1 MKEKK
6 RNLII
11 YLILILITI
20 IMCFPYLTEHYSSDD
35 YTIIGYGYYKY
46 GIEKFLNDGRVFSSV
61 ITLLAGYWNLP
72 IKVFIQGL
80 FYIGILISC
89 LCVIKI
95 KNIITK
101 IKPEKNLK
109 ETVLVLGISYCII
122 FNFMYLENMYFAEI
136 PIMAL
141 GILLFI
147 KSSEKLVESKYLK
160 SLAYL
165 IIGELCYQGTINF
178 FITFTF
184 LLLIIKNKGIDKE
197 VIKKVIISGLFCLI
211 SVGIN
216 LIQIKIC
223 GKIFGLEQS
232 RLGGIQKI
240 PGNIIYIMLHIGN
253 VLTDTCDFFP
263 KYGFSIF
270 LLILY
275 ITTFIYDLV
284 KIKEYSN
291 SFNLLL
297 ISIVAIFSSVAINIV
312 SLSSFGLGRMVFSI
326 GALIGLI
333 FMYLYCSTNIFGES
347 KIFKYFLLFALS
359 IYIVMNFL
367 NYTLQMYCN
376 KKANEMDKEEALQ
389 VNEYILEYEKN
400 NNIEVKNIAFTY
412 DKNITWN
419 YNLFFDTSYTSRALM
434 IWWCNIDALNYY
446 TGRKLET
453 VQMDKNIYYAYFK
466 GKDWDKL
473 DKEQFVFKGDTVFY
487 CVY

>member
-184 LLLIIKNKGIDKE
+184 LLLIIKNKGINKE

-240 PGNIIYIMLHIGN
+240 PANITYIMLHIGDL
-253 VLTDTCDFFP
+253 LTNTCNFFP
-263 KYGFSIF
+263 KYVFLIF

-275 ITTFIYDLV
+275 TTTFIYDLV

-347 KIFKYFLLFALS
+347 KIFKYFLLFVLS
-359 IYIVMNFL
+359 IYTVMNFL

>member
-263 KYGFSIF
+263 KYGFLIF

-453 VQMDKNIYYAYFK
+453 VQMDENIYYAYFK

>member
-184 LLLIIKNKGIDKE
+184 LLLIIKNKEIDKE

-223 GKIFGLEQS
+223 GKIFGLEQII
-232 RLGGIQKI
+232 LGGIQKI
-240 PGNIIYIMLHIGN
+240 PANITYIMLHIGDL
-253 VLTDTCDFFP
+253 LTNTCNFFP
-263 KYGFSIF
+263 KYGFLIF

>member
-253 VLTDTCDFFP
+253 VLTDTCNFFP
-263 KYGFSIF
+263 KYGFLIF

-347 KIFKYFLLFALS
+347 KIFKYFLLFVLS

-376 KKANEMDKEEALQ
+376 KMANEMDKEEALQ

-434 IWWCNIDALNYY
+434 VWWCNIDALNYY

-453 VQMDKNIYYAYFK
+453 VQMDENIYYAYFK

>member
-184 LLLIIKNKGIDKE
+184 LLLIIKNKGINKE

-223 GKIFGLEQS
+223 GKIFGLEQI

-240 PGNIIYIMLHIGN
+240 PANITYIMLHIGDL
-253 VLTDTCDFFP
+253 LTNTCNFFP
-263 KYGFSIF
+263 KYVFLIF

-275 ITTFIYDLV
+275 TTTFIYDLV

>member
-11 YLILILITI
+11 YFILILITI

-101 IKPEKNLK
+101 IKPEKNIK
-109 ETVLVLGISYCII
+109 ETIFILGISYCII

-147 KSSEKLVESKYLK
+147 KSSKKLVESKYLK

-232 RLGGIQKI
+232 RLGGIQRI
-240 PGNIIYIMLHIGN
+240 PANITYIMLHIGDL
-253 VLTDTCDFFP
+253 LTNTCNFFP
-263 KYGFSIF
+263 KYGFLIF

-333 FMYLYCSTNIFGES
+333 FMYLYCSTNAFSES
-347 KIFKYFLLFALS
+347 KFFKYFLLFVLS

-376 KKANEMDKEEALQ
+376 KMANEMDKEEALQ

-412 DKNITWN
+412 DENITWN

-434 IWWCNIDALNYY
+434 VWWCNIDALNYY

-453 VQMDKNIYYAYFK
+453 VQMDKDIYYTYFK
-466 GKDWDKL
+466 DKDWDKL